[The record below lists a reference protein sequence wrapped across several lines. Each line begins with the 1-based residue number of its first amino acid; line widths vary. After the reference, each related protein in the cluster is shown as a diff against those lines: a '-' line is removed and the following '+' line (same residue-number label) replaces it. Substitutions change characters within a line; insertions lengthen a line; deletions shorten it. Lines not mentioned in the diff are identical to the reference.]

1 MRSWRWHYTLRHFK
15 VIPIAR
21 LFPLICIGYFGN
33 NVYPFRA
40 GEFIRSFVLKRKE
53 DIPVSSS
60 LATVIIGTGLM
71 VFLSQAQK
79 RNIQSKREYRRSVDG
94 LKRLANQAHY
104 ENNHGVVSDDDA

>member
-1 MRSWRWHYTLRHFK
+1 MLNVVTPFEW
-15 VIPIAR
+15 VQGV
-21 LFPLICIGYFGN
+21 LII
-33 NVYPFRA
+33 
-40 GEFIRSFVLKRKE
+40 
-53 DIPVSSS
+53 S

-79 RNIQSKREYRRSVDG
+79 RTIQSKREYRRSVDG